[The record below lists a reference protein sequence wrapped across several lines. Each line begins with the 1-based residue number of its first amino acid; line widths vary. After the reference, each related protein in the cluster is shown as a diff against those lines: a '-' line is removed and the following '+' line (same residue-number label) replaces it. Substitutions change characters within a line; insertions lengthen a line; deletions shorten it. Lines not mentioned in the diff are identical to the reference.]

1 MKTGEV
7 LEARENASDQ
17 IAIVLSFASD
27 WSRGLREFSRTIT
40 EQSQGKPNI
49 FRITFGTQLKITLSH
64 FDR

>member
-1 MKTGEV
+1 MKTREV

-40 EQSQGKPNI
+40 E
-49 FRITFGTQLKITLSH
+49 LS
-64 FDR
+64 